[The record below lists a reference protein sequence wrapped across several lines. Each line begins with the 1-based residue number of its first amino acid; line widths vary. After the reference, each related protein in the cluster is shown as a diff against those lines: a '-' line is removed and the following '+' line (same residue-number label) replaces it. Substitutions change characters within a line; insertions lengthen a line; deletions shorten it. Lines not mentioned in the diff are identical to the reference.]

1 MVRRRTAGRTPVT
14 GGGGARRRPRARST
28 RPVEAALPVVGLALA
43 VGLAVLFSAVRHTEE
58 EARATLQ
65 ASAALRTSVHEAR
78 DTVEDALDG
87 DGDQAVAAR
96 RAEVLFGEAEELCV
110 ALRDGGP
117 SRYGTV
123 RSVDDPGHGRL
134 CDELA
139 DVRRLSLRD
148 LEARAAGYR
157 GSDED
162 AELDRVVGD
171 LMAHLDEDAE
181 AMRARFARDAR
192 ALASLEWGIVG
203 LVVAL
208 FAGLA
213 AVLRLARRAGESRA
227 AERSRLAAIV
237 EASGDAIFSTTPAGD
252 VLTWNAGAE
261 RLFGYRAEE
270 VLGRPASVLVAP
282 ARAEEDGALRRA
294 AMAGERVAHQET
306 ERRARD
312 GRAVEVSL
320 AVSPVRDAGGRVEAL
335 AVVARDVGERKRA
348 DRAHQEELL
357 RQALHDPLTGLGN
370 RVLLRDHVE
379 HALARSARHPAVQA
393 LIFLDLD
400 GFKTVNDSLGHGT
413 GDRVLRVVADRLQE
427 VVRAH
432 DTVARVGG
440 DEFAVLLEDTDPEE
454 ASRVAGR
461 LLDAL
466 RRPVAVGGTEVVV
479 TASVGVAT
487 TDHGQDAEGLVRD
500 ADVAMYVAKAEGKSR
515 HRLFVPEMGEAAR
528 RRLELE
534 SDLRLALDRGE
545 LAVVYQPIVDL
556 GGGAVGGSEA
566 LLRWHHPRLGL
577 IPPVE
582 FIPVAEDTG
591 LIHGIGLWV
600 LEEACRQTAAWS
612 RDHRHGAPLRV
623 SVNVS
628 ARQFESPR
636 FADDVAS
643 CLERTGLDPRW
654 LTLEITESL
663 FLGRT
668 EGVVATLDG
677 LRARGIE
684 IAIDDFGT
692 GYSSLG
698 YLKSLPVDT
707 LKIDRSFVARVTE
720 GTEQSAVTQ
729 AVMRLARTFALRT
742 VAEGIETAGQA
753 AHLAGLGCD
762 MGQGYYFARPLAA
775 EDMAR
780 ALRSGLP
787 AAVASPPR

>member
-1 MVRRRTAGRTPVT
+1 MT
-14 GGGGARRRPRARST
+14 GDGGARRRRWVRTT

-43 VGLAVLFSAVRHTEE
+43 VGLAVLFSAARHTEE
-58 EARATLQ
+58 RARATLA
-65 ASAALRTSVHEAR
+65 ASAALRTGVHEAR

-87 DGDQAVAAR
+87 ESDRSAAAR
-96 RAEVLFGEAEELCV
+96 RAGRLFGEAEELCA

-117 SRYGTV
+117 SRYGPV
-123 RSVDDPGHGRL
+123 RPVDDPGHGRL
-134 CDELA
+134 CDDLA
-139 DVRRLSLRD
+139 GVRRLSLRH
-148 LEARAAGYR
+148 LESGADGYR
-157 GSDED
+157 GSADD
-162 AELDRVVGD
+162 AELDRVMGD

-181 AMRARFARDAR
+181 LMRARSARDAR
-192 ALASLEWGIVG
+192 ALASLEWAIVG

-213 AVLRLARRAGESRA
+213 AVLRLARRVGESRA

-252 VLTWNAGAE
+252 VLTWNPGAE

-270 VLGRPASVLVAP
+270 LVGRRAAVLVAP
-282 ARAEEDGALRRA
+282 ARAEEDDALRRA
-294 AMAGERVAHQET
+294 ATAGERVSHHET

-312 GRAVEVSL
+312 GRVVEVSL
-320 AVSPVRDAGGRVEAL
+320 AVSPIHDAGGRVEAL
-335 AVVARDVGERKRA
+335 AVVASDVGERKRN

-370 RVLLRDHVE
+370 RVLLRHHVE
-379 HALARSARHPAVQA
+379 HVLARSSRHPSAQA
-393 LIFLDLD
+393 LMLLDLD

-413 GDRVLRVVADRLQE
+413 GDHVLRVVADRLQDA
-427 VVRAH
+427 VRAH

-440 DEFAVLLEDTDPEE
+440 DEFAVLLENTDPEE
-454 ASRVAGR
+454 PSRVAGR
-461 LLDAL
+461 ILDSL
-466 RRPVAVGGTEVVV
+466 RRPIAVDGTEVVV

-500 ADVAMYVAKAEGKSR
+500 ADVAMYAAKAEGKAR
-515 HRLFVPEMGEAAR
+515 YRLFVPEMGEAAR

-534 SDLRLALDRGE
+534 SDLRLALDRRE
-545 LAVVYQPIVDL
+545 LVVVYQPIVGLD
-556 GGGAVGGSEA
+556 GGAIVGFEA
-566 LLRWHHPRLGL
+566 LLRWHHPRHGL
-577 IPPVE
+577 VPPAE

-591 LIHGIGLWV
+591 LVHGIGLWV

-612 RDHRHGAPLRV
+612 RHHRRGAPLRL

-643 CLERTGLDPRW
+643 CLARTGLHPGW

-668 EGVVATLDG
+668 DGVVETLDG

-720 GTEQSAVTQ
+720 GTEQAAVTQ

-742 VAEGIETAGQA
+742 VAEGIETPEQA

-787 AAVASPPR
+787 RAVPSPPG